1 VRSRRQRVRRDR
13 PGLVLVLVLGG
24 RPGFR
29 GPRGRGALAAARRT
43 DRSRERLTAV
53 RSRFPASGRTAR
65 DARHGRVRRAAPEH
79 RAATPRA
86 GPRHARG
93 SWAAAHLGGAPH
105 RVEAAH
111 PAATGP
117 REAADPP
124 GPGSLDGQ
132 PESRG
137 VGSLEGRRKTRG
149 AETREGQRKARGAGT
164 PEGQPKAPGTGRRR
178 GAGRPRLASS
188 GPRMTWAPGAVG
200 PWGPAAAN
208 RGPHPEPGALRP
220 GVRATVAR
228 SPGVPPRAARSAC
241 REMPRPPRAAGTP
254 PEHLGNPGSAWSPGQ
269 RRSRGIVPRRARRLA
284 RARRGER
291 RSDHLANTRSSGS
304 GPVPASGPTPGT
316 PPPGAGDRRGR
327 GATRS
332 G

>member
-1 VRSRRQRVRRDR
+1 M
-13 PGLVLVLVLGG
+13 
-24 RPGFR
+24 
-29 GPRGRGALAAARRT
+29 

-86 GPRHARG
+86 GLRHAQG
-93 SWAAAHLGGAPH
+93 SRAAAHLGGTPH
-105 RVEAAH
+105 LGEAAH
-111 PAATGP
+111 RAATGP

-137 VGSLEGRRKTRG
+137 
-149 AETREGQRKARGAGT
+149 AETLARQPGPRGT
-164 PEGQPKAPGTGRRR
+164 RRRR
-178 GAGRPRLASS
+178 GAGPPRLASS
-188 GPRMTWAPGAVG
+188 GPRMTWVAGTVG

-208 RGPHPEPGALRP
+208 RCPHPYPGPGPGPGALRP
-220 GVRATVAR
+220 GVRATAAR
-228 SPGVPPRAARSAC
+228 SPGVPSRVARSAC
-241 REMPRPPRAAGTP
+241 REMRRPPRAAGTS
-254 PEHLGNPGSAWSPGQ
+254 PERLGGLGRARSPGQ
-269 RRSRGIVPRRARRLA
+269 CRSRGIAARHARRLA
-284 RARRGER
+284 CARRGER
-291 RSDHLANTRSSGS
+291 RSGHLANTRLSGS
-304 GPVPASGPTPGT
+304 VPVPAPGPTPGM
-316 PPPGAGDRRGR
+316 PPPGAGDRQGG